1 MLMKMRFN
9 NFPTKKYKSIN
20 NFFLDYS
27 ANLIHVLRSI
37 DLDEI
42 VKAADLIEKTIKK
55 NNSIF
60 VCGNGGS
67 LSVANHMLCDFS
79 KTLSENTKIYPKV
92 FSLVSNNELISA
104 ISNDISFDEILTR
117 QARNIITSKDI
128 VILISSSGNSKNL
141 INLINFCNITKIST
155 LAIIGFTGGY
165 LKKYSRNCI
174 HIPINNYGISEDCS
188 QIIMHVIIQ
197 YLKQKF
203 LKFKNINK
211 IIF

>member
-1 MLMKMRFN
+1 MLLN
-9 NFPTKKYKSIN
+9 NFPIKKYKSIDS
-20 NFFLDYS
+20 FFLDYS
-27 ANLIHVLRSI
+27 KQLNQVLNSI
-37 DLDEI
+37 DLDKI
-42 VKAADLIEKTIKK
+42 IKAAELIEKTIIK

-67 LSVANHMLCDFS
+67 LAIANHMLCDFS
-79 KTLSENTKIYPKV
+79 KSLSEKTKIYPKV
-92 FSLVSNNELISA
+92 FSLVSNHELISA

-117 QARNIITSKDI
+117 QARNIITNKDI

-141 INLINFCNITKIST
+141 INLINFCNKKKILT
-155 LAIIGFTGGY
+155 LAIVGFKGGY
-165 LKKYSRNCI
+165 LKKYSKNYI

-188 QIIMHVIIQ
+188 QIIMHVITQ

-211 IIF
+211 IVF

>member
-1 MLMKMRFN
+1 MRFN
-9 NFPTKKYKSIN
+9 NFPIKKYKSIDK
-20 NFFLDYS
+20 FFLDYS
-27 ANLIHVLRSI
+27 ANLNQVLNRI
-37 DLDEI
+37 DLDKI
-42 VKAADLIEKTIKK
+42 IKAAELIEKTIRT

-67 LSVANHMLCDFS
+67 LAVANHMLCDFS
-79 KTLSENTKIYPKV
+79 KALSDNTKIYPKV

-141 INLINFCNITKIST
+141 INLINFCNKKKIST
-155 LAIIGFTGGY
+155 LAIVGFKGGY
-165 LKKYSRNCI
+165 LKKYSKNYI
-174 HIPINNYGISEDCS
+174 HIPINNYGVSEDCS
-188 QIIMHVIIQ
+188 QIIMHVITQ